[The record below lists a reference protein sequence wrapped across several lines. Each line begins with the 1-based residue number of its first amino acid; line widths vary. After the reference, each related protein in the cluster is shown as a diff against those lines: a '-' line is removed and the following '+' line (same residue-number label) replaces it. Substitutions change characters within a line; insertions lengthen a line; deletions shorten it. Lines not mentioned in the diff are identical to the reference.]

1 MFGRRIKVTK
11 KEEIINKFIDKV
23 RRKLESIDL
32 ENLTKPI
39 QISMMI
45 KPSVTEIKEEYG
57 NENEVLNSFDTL
69 DIFSENELEFISSL
83 ENKYK
88 LN

>member
-1 MFGRRIKVTK
+1 VFGRRIKVTK